1 MSRAGIEVEPRRMQP
16 GSQDSWA
23 MQSAHRWTF
32 IREGEGTLEGPDGGK
47 DWGPGDLLLVP
58 TGVRHRILVDP
69 GGPASS
75 VLLRL
80 RWRALSPS
88 QSVDASAA
96 EILQAVTTL
105 ARRRRCVLRL
115 GRVTA
120 RVGEHMDAMCRL
132 ARRGGPGFLLE
143 MKAHL
148 LSALAQLGRY
158 RAVRRLLDSP
168 ATSTV
173 PLLRIRGVLEHL
185 EDHSEDALPASEAA
199 AMAGMSLSAFHP
211 AFREVTGTTY
221 ARYVTRLRVSKA
233 GDLLRHTDSPIVQI
247 AMACGFGSLSR
258 FYEAFGRQMGTSPA
272 RFRKGPGRT

>member
-1 MSRAGIEVEPRRMQP
+1 
-16 GSQDSWA
+16 

-32 IREGEGTLEGPDGGK
+32 IREGCGTLEGPDG
-47 DWGPGDLLLVP
+47 DRAWGPGDLLLVP
-58 TGVRHRILVDP
+58 AGVRHRILVDP
-69 GGPASS
+69 AGPMDG

-96 EILQAVTTL
+96 EILRAVTAL
-105 ARRRRCVLRL
+105 ARQRKCVLRL
-115 GRVTA
+115 GQATES
-120 RVGEHMDAMCRL
+120 VGEHMEAMCRL
-132 ARRGGPGFLLE
+132 SRRGRSGFLLE

-148 LSALAQLGRY
+148 LAALAELGR
-158 RAVRRLLDSP
+158 RGVVRRLLDSP
-168 ATSTV
+168 ATPTV
-173 PLLRIRGVLEHL
+173 PLLRIRDVLEHL

-199 AMAGMSLSAFHP
+199 AMAGMSVSAFHT
-211 AFREVTGTTY
+211 AFREATGTTY

-233 GDLLRHTDSPIVQI
+233 GDLLSRTDEPIVQI

-272 RFRKGPGRT
+272 RFRNGTSRS